1 MYKAFLSLGSNL
13 GEREN
18 NLKKAVEEID
28 KNIDISITGIS
39 NIYETEPVGYVEQ
52 GRFLNMVVAV
62 ETSLVPIKL
71 LKELQQVEKKLKR
84 TREIHWGPRTI
95 DIDIL
100 TFEDLEINLP
110 DLVIPH
116 PRMFERAFVLI
127 PLMDLCVNGNLMSWN
142 LRDYIERCA
151 DKSGVVLYK
160 KF

>member
-13 GEREN
+13 GDRED

-28 KNIDISITGIS
+28 KNIDINVTGIS
-39 NIYETEPVGYVEQ
+39 KIYETEPVGYLEQ
-52 GRFLNMVVAV
+52 GRFLNMAIAI

-71 LKELQQVEKKLKR
+71 LKELQRVEHKLKR
-84 TREIHWGPRTI
+84 IREIHWGPRTI

-100 TFEDLEINLP
+100 TFEDLEINIP
-110 DLVIPH
+110 ELVIPH

-127 PLMDLCVNGNLMSWN
+127 PLMDLCVDGKFQSWD
-142 LRDYIERCA
+142 LREYIDRCA

-160 KF
+160 